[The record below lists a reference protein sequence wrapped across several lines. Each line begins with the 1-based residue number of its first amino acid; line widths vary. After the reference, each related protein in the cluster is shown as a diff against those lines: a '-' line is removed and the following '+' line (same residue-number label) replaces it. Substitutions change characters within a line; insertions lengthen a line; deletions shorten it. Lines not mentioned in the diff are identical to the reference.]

1 MKLSEELKWR
11 GYINQTTL
19 KDIAY
24 LDDNK
29 LTFYWGVDPSASSMT
44 VGQLSLIM
52 MIRLFIKAG
61 HKPVLLVGGA
71 TGLIGDPDG
80 KTQERDLKTSE
91 EINYNVQSIT
101 SQYERLFNSEKI
113 TVVNNYDWFK
123 NFGYLDFLRK
133 VGKHVPMRQMLGRE
147 FVQSRL
153 SENGAGISYAE
164 FSYSLIQ
171 GYDFLHLYEELGVT
185 LQVCGADQWGNCIA
199 GVDLV
204 RRIKGGEA
212 HIWSAPLVINKSTG
226 IKFGKT
232 EEGAIWLDEK
242 QTSPYNFY
250 QFWFN
255 SDDDSVLDYLKLYT
269 LTEKNEYD
277 ELITKFNNDRGS
289 RIAQKTLAYEVTK
302 IVHGEKIANAIIA
315 ANEILFGKKDFDT
328 LSNDEVDQIKNI
340 LPNYD
345 VQDNL
350 LDTIV
355 NSGLAKSKTEAMT
368 FVVDGAIRLNG
379 EKITDASFAI
389 KNSVNLLQRGKNL
402 FSVVVKK

>member
-80 KTQERDLKTSE
+80 KTQERDLKTPE
-91 EINYNVQSIT
+91 EINHNVKSIT

-153 SENGAGISYAE
+153 GENGAGISYAE

-204 RRIKGGEA
+204 RRINGGEA

-269 LTEKNEYD
+269 LIEKNEYD
-277 ELITKFNNDRGS
+277 ELITKFNNDRGT

-328 LSNDEVDQIKNI
+328 LSDDEVAQIKNI
-340 LPNYD
+340 LPNYE

-368 FVVDGAIRLNG
+368 FVADGAIRLNG

>member
-80 KTQERDLKTSE
+80 KTQERDLKTPE
-91 EINYNVQSIT
+91 EINHNVKSIT

-153 SENGAGISYAE
+153 GENGAGISYAE

-204 RRIKGGEA
+204 RRINGGEA

-269 LTEKNEYD
+269 LIEKNEYD

-328 LSNDEVDQIKNI
+328 LSDDEVAQIKNI
-340 LPNYD
+340 LPNYE

-350 LDTIV
+350 VDTIV

-368 FVVDGAIRLNG
+368 FVIDGAIRLNG

>member
-1 MKLSEELKWR
+1 M
-11 GYINQTTL
+11 
-19 KDIAY
+19 
-24 LDDNK
+24 
-29 LTFYWGVDPSASSMT
+29 
-44 VGQLSLIM
+44 
-52 MIRLFIKAG
+52 
-61 HKPVLLVGGA
+61 
-71 TGLIGDPDG
+71 
-80 KTQERDLKTSE
+80 
-91 EINYNVQSIT
+91 
-101 SQYERLFNSEKI
+101 
-113 TVVNNYDWFK
+113 
-123 NFGYLDFLRK
+123 
-133 VGKHVPMRQMLGRE
+133 
-147 FVQSRL
+147 
-153 SENGAGISYAE
+153 
-164 FSYSLIQ
+164 
-171 GYDFLHLYEELGVT
+171 
-185 LQVCGADQWGNCIA
+185 
-199 GVDLV
+199 
-204 RRIKGGEA
+204 
-212 HIWSAPLVINKSTG
+212 
-226 IKFGKT
+226 
-232 EEGAIWLDEK
+232 
-242 QTSPYNFY
+242 
-250 QFWFN
+250 
-255 SDDDSVLDYLKLYT
+255 YT